1 MKDLATL
8 MMVTYNRLDLT
19 QETLDNIIRNTSH
32 PFNLVIVDNG
42 SSDGTFDWI
51 KDNFSKRE
59 DRGSMQDFTFQA
71 NKRNQ
76 GIAIGR
82 NQALFLATRDE
93 EVKWLSTIDND
104 VWLPKGWLAESI
116 EILKSVPSYG
126 SIGVNFEPVRYP
138 IVTINGKTFQ
148 NKPQGNLGTA
158 CTVFNKKLHKM
169 LGYYNHSDYGKYGE
183 EDADWGMRTRV
194 LGFKLGYVKE
204 MGRHL
209 GEGERDVGEYRDFKT
224 ESHKN
229 NLAKFNKNCRDY
241 ATKKKSLYIPFDI
254 NAVTD

>member
-1 MKDLATL
+1 MKAAL
-8 MMVTYNRLDLT
+8 MMVTYNRLKLT
-19 QETLDNIIRNTSH
+19 KKTIENILETTNH
-32 PFNLVIVDNG
+32 PYNLIIVDNG
-42 SSDGTFDWI
+42 SQDGTVSYLKEILSDVT
-51 KDNFSKRE
+51 S
-59 DRGSMQDFTFQA
+59 DFLKKWDVISLEE
-71 NKRNQ
+71 NK
-76 GIAIGR
+76 GVAIGR
-82 NQALFLATRDE
+82 NIALFNAVQDKDVSWLAT
-93 EVKWLSTIDND
+93 VDND
-104 VWLPKGWLAESI
+104 VILPDNWLSEAINIMRKNPN
-116 EILKSVPSYG
+116 YG
-126 SIGVNFEPVRYP
+126 SIGVNVESLPTQM
-138 IVTINGKTFQ
+138 VTKNGMTFQ
-148 NKPQGNLGTA
+148 EKLRGNLGTA
-158 CTVFNKKLHKM
+158 CMVFPKKLHLM
-169 LGYYNHSDYGKYGE
+169 LGFFNNKDYGLYGE